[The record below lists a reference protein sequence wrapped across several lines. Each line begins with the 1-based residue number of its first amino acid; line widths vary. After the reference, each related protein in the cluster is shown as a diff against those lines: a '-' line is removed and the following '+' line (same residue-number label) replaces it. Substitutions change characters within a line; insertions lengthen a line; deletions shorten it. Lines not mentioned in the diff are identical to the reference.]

1 MSHVVTEEC
10 IKCKY
15 TKCASLCPVTAFHE
29 ADEFLVINPNECI
42 DCGLCVHA
50 CPVHAIYPLE
60 ILPEQYNESV
70 ERNARLSKAL
80 PVIYAT
86 HEPLADADTWKAV
99 PNKRQLIDA
108 TLLAVTNRSAS

>member
-1 MSHVVTEEC
+1 MAHVVTEDC

-29 ADEFLVINPNECI
+29 ADQFLVINPVECI

-50 CPVHAIYPLE
+50 CPVHAIYAIE
-60 ILPEQYNESV
+60 NLPPQYAECI
-70 ERNARLSKAL
+70 ERNARCSEGL

-86 HEPLADADTWKAV
+86 HAPLSDADRWAGV
-99 PNKRQLIDA
+99 PGKLALIHDDTA
-108 TLLAVTNRSAS
+108 PEP